1 MEQNHGLLKKTKI
14 CINKRFDYIIIL
26 DKSYDKYVKYA
37 SKPLTYL
44 WVISLNVAQTNCYY
58 IYTIEL
64 RFCN

>member
-1 MEQNHGLLKKTKI
+1 MEQNH
-14 CINKRFDYIIIL
+14 
-26 DKSYDKYVKYA
+26 YDKYVKYA